1 MSILEFKHWQLEVE
15 SDLSKY
21 DNFQHYLHVYRIS
34 SEIELSSIIYL
45 CIGSLAK
52 WLLYENSV
60 KATRNKII

>member
-45 CIGSLAK
+45 CIGSLASG
-52 WLLYENSV
+52 YCM
-60 KATRNKII
+60 KILSKLQEIR